1 VDHYKKEIMK
11 RILTR
16 WCWYLLTKLTNNTNL
31 YPIPIKNKNGNIESI
46 LYISTVYRL
55 DEDDINNII
64 KPAIRSAILEQI
76 NFFSD
81 DDISK
86 MVILKSKKIEEE
98 KLEEIRKAVFKEDK
112 EIIFNASGKVE
123 LK

>member
-1 VDHYKKEIMK
+1 MK